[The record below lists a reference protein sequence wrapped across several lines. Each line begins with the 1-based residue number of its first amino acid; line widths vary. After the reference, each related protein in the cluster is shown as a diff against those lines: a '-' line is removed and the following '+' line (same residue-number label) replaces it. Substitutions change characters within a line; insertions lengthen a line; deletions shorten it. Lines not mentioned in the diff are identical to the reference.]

1 MTDKPKEQLQEVW
14 KYFNVTS
21 IDKFVFSRCVECNRS
36 DFLSIPGNVAV
47 KIAENLAKLNQNKE
61 RPELLFDD
69 LKVSRLKSQHS
80 ELSEFLVQDRNDQ
93 EDRFQSDLDAPSQ
106 PVEDSF
112 DEEFRIENN
121 IYSTR

>member
-21 IDKFVFSRCVECNRS
+21 IDKFVFSRCVECNGS

-80 ELSEFLVQDRNDQ
+80 ELSEFLVQDRNNQ
-93 EDRFQSDLDAPSQ
+93 EDRFQSDHDAPSQ